1 MGSSARTNWE
11 SDVAVDAQDI
21 PHIVY
26 ATRGD
31 DPGVYY
37 TRITDIEAII
47 DTPVRLS
54 VGLEQPDEV
63 AFACVSINIDSQ
75 GRMHALWS
83 TVSTDGFGRAVY
95 YARSVD
101 GGQTWSPA
109 FRLAQREPGSGF
121 LELPSLG
128 FVGDSELSVIYA
140 YPSNMGRQERIS
152 LDAGETWGEPH
163 TIYPD
168 LEGIAGFN
176 VQVNDAAGNL
186 HVLSNMRTHD
196 QVGGLFYWRWL
207 DGNWSPW
214 QLANTETETTGPG
227 GHFTAA
233 TVRLGNEIHALWNTN
248 LSDQA
253 GEVWHMSGIIPGVQG
268 QTPVPLL
275 VSETPTPQPT
285 RADLAGQSPGASSGK
300 NQPAKSSPSGST
312 EAIAALPEPSAQ
324 SLNPVFGSLA
334 GIVPALLLVLGVVAW
349 HLWRKN

>member
-1 MGSSARTNWE
+1 MTMSPTILPWPLTPSRSCIWSGQEWRRSITVAAPAESAGSAKAWLPPITVGSSARTNWE

-233 TVRLGNEIHALWNTN
+233 TVRLGNEIHASLEHQPERPGRR
-248 LSDQA
+248 SVA
-253 GEVWHMSGIIPGVQG
+253 YVWDYPGRPRTDTC
-268 QTPVPLL
+268 TPLRQRDSHPA
-275 VSETPTPQPT
+275 
-285 RADLAGQSPGASSGK
+285 ADAS
-300 NQPAKSSPSGST
+300 
-312 EAIAALPEPSAQ
+312 
-324 SLNPVFGSLA
+324 
-334 GIVPALLLVLGVVAW
+334 
-349 HLWRKN
+349 

>member
-1 MGSSARTNWE
+1 MASA
-11 SDVAVDAQDI
+11 
-21 PHIVY
+21 
-26 ATRGD
+26 
-31 DPGVYY
+31 
-37 TRITDIEAII
+37 
-47 DTPVRLS
+47 
-54 VGLEQPDEV
+54 GL
-63 AFACVSINIDSQ
+63 FT
-75 GRMHALWS
+75 H
-83 TVSTDGFGRAVY
+83 
-95 YARSVD
+95 ARSVD

-109 FRLAQREPGSGF
+109 FRLAQREAGSGF

-128 FVGDSELSVIYA
+128 FVGDSELHVIYA

-233 TVRLGNEIHALWNTN
+233 TVRLGNEIDALWNTN

-253 GEVWHMSGIIPGVQG
+253 GEVWHVYGIIPGVQG
-268 QTPVPLL
+268 QTPVPLP
-275 VSETPTPQPT
+275 VSETPHPAADARCPGRPVARRLR
-285 RADLAGQSPGASSGK
+285 RAETAGHLQTQRLSRSDRG
-300 NQPAKSSPSGST
+300 
-312 EAIAALPEPSAQ
+312 IPEPSAQ
-324 SLNPVFGSLA
+324 SSNPVFGSLA

-349 HLWRKN
+349 RLWRKN